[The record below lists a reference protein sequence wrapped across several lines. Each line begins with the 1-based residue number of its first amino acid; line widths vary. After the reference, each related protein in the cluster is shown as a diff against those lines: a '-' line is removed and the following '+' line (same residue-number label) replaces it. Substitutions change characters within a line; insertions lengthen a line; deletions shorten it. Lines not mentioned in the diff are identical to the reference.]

1 MSILIFSIIC
11 FLKHQTVS
19 ETFVRID
26 FVIDRDGM
34 TTRMTIEFCAR
45 GEGEDFATGRLECT
59 EAFEAT
65 RTDRFKFVAE
75 EEEATES
82 FGEREDTDC
91 DIDNNFDCFGLAPAG
106 EPGPVAFERDASPT
120 SKRAPRLSLLPS
132 AAQDDVAESDASAA
146 AVAGAG
152 CCGAILDRVVQQK
165 NIKNI
170 DMSPVSLTLDPLDL
184 FTGVL
189 LEALAI
195 APAALAVSRW
205 KDTASPTAT
214 LPDGTK
220 VTGAILVAK
229 LLLELSGSHPEWAG
243 SNEAMKAA
251 VAKQMD
257 AALLLQK
264 TLGTDAKDTALL
276 AKSSKQ
282 SRLEFCNVTRYF
294 DLIQRLV
301 RAVATENSITVTDLV
316 EIDLDVP
323 SDDIPLLSEARRKG
337 DAGSSQT
344 PKEKVDNASPPAA
357 PAAEKKQVSAAK
369 RSKTDEDKKAGGKS
383 SEEKKPAVKDSKTDP
398 AKGSASKPEETE
410 NSKPEPERLDLRV
423 GHIVTVK
430 KHPDAE
436 TLYVEEI
443 DVGESKPRTVVSG
456 LVKFMKEEDL
466 LGRKVVLLCNLKP
479 AKMRGIESQAMVL
492 AATSV
497 DGTKVELLDAPN
509 ACKPGTR
516 CWFDSYRG
524 SDFSQ
529 LNPKK
534 KTWENVQPG
543 LKTDGFRQAV
553 YSVTEAGVTVNR
565 VLRTEEGEITV
576 KSVTGATIK

>member
-1 MSILIFSIIC
+1 
-11 FLKHQTVS
+11 
-19 ETFVRID
+19 
-26 FVIDRDGM
+26 
-34 TTRMTIEFCAR
+34 
-45 GEGEDFATGRLECT
+45 
-59 EAFEAT
+59 
-65 RTDRFKFVAE
+65 
-75 EEEATES
+75 
-82 FGEREDTDC
+82 
-91 DIDNNFDCFGLAPAG
+91 
-106 EPGPVAFERDASPT
+106 
-120 SKRAPRLSLLPS
+120 
-132 AAQDDVAESDASAA
+132 
-146 AVAGAG
+146 
-152 CCGAILDRVVQQK
+152 
-165 NIKNI
+165 
-170 DMSPVSLTLDPLDL
+170 MSPVSLTLDPLDL

-276 AKSSKQ
+276 SLDKILATRVYICGNHLTLADFFVHSALYTTVAKSSKQ

-357 PAAEKKQVSAAK
+357 PAAEKKQASAAK

-383 SEEKKPAVKDSKTDP
+383 SEEKKPAVKDTKTDP